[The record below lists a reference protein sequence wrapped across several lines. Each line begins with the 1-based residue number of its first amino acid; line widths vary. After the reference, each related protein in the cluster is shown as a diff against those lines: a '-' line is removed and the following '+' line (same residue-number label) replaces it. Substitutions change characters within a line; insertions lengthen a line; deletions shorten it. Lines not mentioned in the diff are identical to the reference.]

1 METNELQTKLIM
13 WLENAAQAIG
23 DFATKEIPPFIHE
36 YLQWKFFEACYY
48 TIIPIVC
55 LLISLYILRY
65 GIKLLSSEKDYGGF
79 EIVPVIIGSLF
90 TLCAFIATIVNCIPN
105 LKTAVQ
111 IKIAPKVYLIEQA
124 SEIIKGTNK

>member
-1 METNELQTKLIM
+1 METNELQTKLM
-13 WLENAAQAIG
+13 LWLETAAQAIG

-48 TIIPIVC
+48 TILPVIG
-55 LLISLYILRY
+55 LLISVYILRY
-65 GIKLLSSEKDYGGF
+65 GIKLLSSEKEYGGF
-79 EIVPVIIGSLF
+79 EIFPVIGGSVLIPIA
-90 TLCAFIATIVNCIPN
+90 LIATMFSAVPN

>member
-65 GIKLLSSEKDYGGF
+65 GRKLLSSDKNYGGF

-90 TLCAFIATIVNCIPN
+90 TVVAVIATMVNGIPN

>member
-1 METNELQTKLIM
+1 METNELQTKLIL

-23 DFATKEIPPFIHE
+23 DFAVKEIPPVIHE

-48 TIIPIVC
+48 AILPIIG
-55 LLISLYILRY
+55 LLISVYILRW
-65 GIKLLSSEKDYGGF
+65 GIKLLNSDKDYGEL
-79 EIVPVIIGSLF
+79 EIVNVVGGS
-90 TLCAFIATIVNCIPN
+90 TLTLAALIATISISIPN

-124 SEIIKGTNK
+124 SDIIKGKK

>member
-48 TIIPIVC
+48 TILPVIG
-55 LLISLYILRY
+55 LLISVYILRW
-65 GIKLLSSEKDYGGF
+65 GIKLLNSNKDYGEL
-79 EIVPVIIGSLF
+79 EIVNVVGGSVL
-90 TLCAFIATIVNCIPN
+90 TLAAFIVTMVNGIPN
-105 LKTAVQ
+105 LKTAIQ

-124 SEIIKGTNK
+124 AEIIKGNNK

>member
-1 METNELQTKLIM
+1 METNELQTKLVL

-23 DFATKEIPPFIHE
+23 DFAVKEIPPVIHE

-48 TIIPIVC
+48 AILPIIG
-55 LLISLYILRY
+55 LLISVYILRL
-65 GIKLLSSEKDYGGF
+65 GIKLLNSDKDYGEL
-79 EIVPVIIGSLF
+79 EIVNVVGGSIL
-90 TLCAFIATIVNCIPN
+90 TLAALIATISISIPN

-124 SEIIKGTNK
+124 SDIIKGKK